1 MKNSKDDYKLEDV
14 LLGALLIASKSK
26 NVEINYKKIEEL
38 SYNYSKED
46 LQLPAWDAPVFPEK
60 LNNETIDFILLGN
73 SINFAFNDFKTG
85 EKYIH
90 EYKGV

>member
-46 LQLPAWDAPVFPEK
+46 LQLPALHQVRPSMPPTCHQR
-60 LNNETIDFILLGN
+60 L
-73 SINFAFNDFKTG
+73 
-85 EKYIH
+85 
-90 EYKGV
+90 